1 MSGTYSR
8 SYVESGS
15 RGSSWGF
22 SWREKRH
29 KRDEDWR
36 YKQEEEHSGLGEG
49 SFQAYRSMLDASRH
63 ERFDR
68 RDEELK
74 RLHRLERD
82 LELEARGSRQRR
94 NREEHT
100 KGSAS
105 VRSSHKEASY

>member
-1 MSGTYSR
+1 
-8 SYVESGS
+8 
-15 RGSSWGF
+15 
-22 SWREKRH
+22 
-29 KRDEDWR
+29 
-36 YKQEEEHSGLGEG
+36 
-49 SFQAYRSMLDASRH
+49 MLDASRH

-94 NREEHT
+94 NHEEHT